1 MATYVMLLSFT
12 EKGVQSIKESPS
24 RSAAFRKEVQSAGGT
39 VREIYWT
46 LGKYDGIAIFDA
58 PNDETATALILTLEG
73 RGNTKTQTLRAFDE
87 KEFSAL
93 LKKVK

>member
-1 MATYVMLLSFT
+1 M
-12 EKGVQSIKESPS
+12 
-24 RSAAFRKEVQSAGGT
+24 AAFRKEVQSAGGT

-46 LGKYDGIAIFDA
+46 LGKYDGVATFNA
-58 PNDETATALILTLEG
+58 PDDESATALILSLEAK
-73 RGNTKTQTLRAFDE
+73 GNTKTQTLRAFDE